1 MWSLYRPRSAAKPH
15 RFKSKNIDGL
25 NCQSPTINWPT
36 FRLVHLLHRSGF
48 MSEVW
53 KSLSIKWSAGS
64 IKGQQWL
71 DFWYDFDFFAMIS
84 RLYIGSIGSLS
95 KAFSQTT
102 PVQHQTLWCWS
113 DHRSCALVPS
123 RLQISLKKIDFLQL
137 PFLKFRHFSIFFW
150 YLTSLS
156 NRGASMLL
164 QKALL
169 LFDVRN
175 LTRPGWTYLTVKTN
189 WMFLDF
195 LRCNYS
201 QDLPHLSKSKSSE
214 SSDRPNSLW
223 PSSPSK
229 PIA

>member
-1 MWSLYRPRSAAKPH
+1 MWSLDPVLAAPQSLQTRPPPA
-15 RFKSKNIDGL
+15 
-25 NCQSPTINWPT
+25 Q
-36 FRLVHLLHRSGF
+36 
-48 MSEVW
+48 VW
-53 KSLSIKWSAGS
+53 IQIVMFEKSLNMKWSAGS
-64 IKGQQWL
+64 IKRSAVVGFLIWL
-71 DFWYDFDFFAMIS
+71 WLFLAMIS

-102 PVQHQTLWCWS
+102 PVQHQTLWCS
-113 DHRSCALVPS
+113 DHRSCAVPS
-123 RLQISLKKIDFLQL
+123 SV
-137 PFLKFRHFSIFFW
+137 HVSIFFW

-169 LFDVRN
+169 PFDVRN
-175 LTRPGWTYLTVKTN
+175 LARPGWTYLTVKTN

-195 LRCNYS
+195 LRRNYS
-201 QDLPHLSKSKSSE
+201 TNSKDLPHFSKWKSSE